1 MQQKHGIAS
10 VRSVQ
15 SIFVT
20 CCIIRKPTTIS
31 AGAVAKLGIVRNSGL
46 KNSASRKRIPVVTE
60 VRPVRPPSEIPEE
73 DSTNVVIVEVPR
85 QAPTVVPTAS
95 ASRTPLMP
103 SSLPSSSSMSALEAH
118 PMTVPR
124 VSKMST
130 NRNANTT
137 TMKSSVWVAM

>member
-1 MQQKHGIAS
+1 MRKYFRMNRTLRTQSRTLRSFALPVRSFRIVKLTIPNAIPSEMEYAKPIMVMQQKHGIAS

-60 VRPVRPPSEIPEE
+60 VRPVRRRSQ
-73 DSTNVVIVEVPR
+73 SG
-85 QAPTVVPTAS
+85 
-95 ASRTPLMP
+95 
-103 SSLPSSSSMSALEAH
+103 
-118 PMTVPR
+118 
-124 VSKMST
+124 
-130 NRNANTT
+130 
-137 TMKSSVWVAM
+137 